1 MTISTRYKALRD
13 EITRLRKDLLPIRYK
28 QSGRYSREVV
38 TKTLAY
44 RVLVHAEIEDYLEDR
59 AWDTVL
65 KAEKAW
71 KEKNRVSK
79 IILAL
84 LAFSGLPMGKPP
96 ESIYPEQP
104 SQSEK
109 WDEKTKLGKK
119 IDLAISDF
127 HRVLEK
133 NHGIKEKNIMGML
146 LPIGVDCDDLDI
158 VLLAD
163 LNSYG
168 ESRGIVAHRA
178 SQAYRTTQQIDPKEE
193 FKKVSTLVKDLVS
206 IDKALNEL
214 VVEL

>member
-1 MTISTRYKALRD
+1 MTISTRYKELK
-13 EITRLRKDLLPIRYK
+13 EETTRLRKDLLPMRFNR
-28 QSGRYSREVV
+28 SGRYSRQVV

-44 RVLVHAEIEDYLEDR
+44 RVLVHAEIEAYLEDR
-59 AWDTVL
+59 AWDTAL
-65 KAEKAW
+65 TAAKAW

-84 LAFSGLPMGKPP
+84 LAFSGRLMEKPP
-96 ESIYPEQP
+96 DSIYPEQP
-104 SQSEK
+104 SQSDK
-109 WDEKTKLGKK
+109 WDEKTKLSKK

-127 HRVLEK
+127 HRVLEQ
-133 NHGIKEKNIMGML
+133 NHGIKEENIMGML

-168 ESRGIVAHRA
+168 QSRGVVAHSA

-193 FKKVSTLVKDLVS
+193 LKKVTTLVGDLVS
-206 IDKALNEL
+206 IDAVLNKL
-214 VVEL
+214 IVEL